1 MSRFLAWMGAALLAS
16 VMSVSLPGC
25 GGGSSSNTATTP
37 INFTPDGRA
46 LPPAT
51 NLSTLRFQITAD
63 KSTYKTGDTIN
74 LTVTVNNSSG
84 SQSMVSFPT
93 ASPVTWWG
101 YTIAQNGK
109 IVAYEYW
116 PGHKQ
121 VFPQVVGFDT
131 YAGGQTKTFN
141 YVFPYMPSP
150 DSPPQVS
157 ALPPGTYQIYA
168 SLPDLL
174 YDNGNRVATSV
185 PTPVSAPITIT
196 VTQ

>member
-1 MSRFLAWMGAALLAS
+1 MGAALVAS
-16 VMSVSLPGC
+16 VMSVCLPGC
-25 GGGSSSNTATTP
+25 GGGSSPKAVLIPNNYS
-37 INFTPDGRA
+37 PDGRA

-51 NLSTLRFQITAD
+51 NLSTLRFQISAD
-63 KSTYKTGDTIN
+63 KTTYKTGDTIN
-74 LTVTVNNSSG
+74 LTVTVSNSSG

-93 ASPVTWWG
+93 VSQIAWWG
-101 YTIAQNGK
+101 YTIAQDGK

-141 YVFPYMPSP
+141 YVFPYTPSP

-168 SLPDLL
+168 SLPELL
-174 YDNGNRVATSV
+174 YDNGNRVANSV